1 MELEDLMAFG
11 DEVGVGMN
19 MVRNITEART
29 RLLNDASW
37 RS

>member
-1 MELEDLMAFG
+1 MSFG
-11 DEVGVGMN
+11 DEIGVSMN
-19 MVRNITEART
+19 MARNITEART